1 MSFSLGLFFKHTL
14 LRKDNLNTKAMKIN
28 LLLFIIIFF
37 SIEAKSQS
45 LVGTYTRQ
53 QLKTKDGR
61 ILEKAKTPEV
71 FSYTYSKNKSIQ
83 RLTTIQKT
91 TTDNT
96 VIENTG
102 GKVFASRTI
111 RRSSEV
117 INYKDFDSKIYKVFM
132 TNDGIDSNVKT
143 KLPTYTWELL
153 PETKIING
161 FSCKK
166 ATTQNT
172 AFITK
177 QNITAWY
184 TEEIPIK
191 DGPMFYSGLPGFIIQ
206 LEIDD
211 NSILVFK
218 ELAFKNENTE
228 IEIPNNS
235 AKELSFEEYQAG
247 LKQVN

>member
-1 MSFSLGLFFKHTL
+1 MIF
-14 LRKDNLNTKAMKIN
+14 I
-28 LLLFIIIFF
+28 LLF
-37 SIEAKSQS
+37 SVEVKSQS

-53 QLKTKDGR
+53 QLKTKEGR
-61 ILEKAKTPEV
+61 ILEKSKTPEV

-83 RLTTIQKT
+83 KLTTIQKT

-96 VIENTG
+96 VIENTA
-102 GKVFASRTI
+102 GKIFASRTI
-111 RRSSEV
+111 RRSTEV
-117 INYKDFDSKIYKVFM
+117 INYKDFDSKIYKVLM
-132 TNDGIDSNVKT
+132 TNDGVDSNVKT

-153 PETKIING
+153 SETKIING

-166 ATTQNT
+166 ATTKNT
-172 AFITK
+172 AFTAK

-211 NSILVFK
+211 NSILVFQ
-218 ELAFKNENTE
+218 ELAFKSESTE

-235 AKELSFEEYQAG
+235 ANELSFEEYQAK
-247 LKQVN
+247 LK